1 MDRGATI
8 DHTEVMETAANSTLG
23 WIIGGSLS
31 FSVGAGFM
39 KAAHGFTRPIPSVVV
54 AVAFLLGSILVS
66 RAVMTESM
74 STAVIIGLGIEAVGS
89 LLIGAVLLGERIGM
103 AHTLGI
109 GLIIGGVAML
119 RLAS

>member
-1 MDRGATI
+1 MRRALPRH
-8 DHTEVMETAANSTLG
+8 HTAYMELAAHGTLG

-39 KAAHGFTRPIPSVVV
+39 KSAHGFTRLWPSVIV
-54 AVAFLLGSILVS
+54 ALAFLIGSILVS

-89 LLIGAVLLGERIGM
+89 LLIGALLLGERLSM

-109 GLIIGGVAML
+109 VLIVGGVATL
-119 RLAS
+119 RLAT